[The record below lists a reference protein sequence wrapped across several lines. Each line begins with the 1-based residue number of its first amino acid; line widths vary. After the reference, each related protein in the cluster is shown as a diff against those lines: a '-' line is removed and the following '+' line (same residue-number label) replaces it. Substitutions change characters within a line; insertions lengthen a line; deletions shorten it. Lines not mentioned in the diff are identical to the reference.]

1 MNDINNINNI
11 PSSEGPE
18 GNHNNL
24 SRDKNGFPKISPILA
39 AFIGLFGGFFLYQVV
54 GGLLTLAIFG
64 FDIQHAPVNSMRLMT
79 IAGQILFMLLPS
91 LILAKAFY
99 NDVGY
104 IIRFSFPNWEEIF
117 LFTIGLAILTPLM
130 QYFLSIQTH
139 FLTLWSANSN
149 LIHTIKT
156 FLDRLNDLVDKTY
169 GDLLSA
175 KTAFDGVFVVIVAAV
190 IPAVCEEVMFRG
202 FIQKSFE
209 YRLKPFTAAL
219 ITAIFFGLYH
229 FNPYA
234 LIPLIALGMFF
245 GFAAYM
251 SGSIFVPIS
260 LHFINNFLAVIFYFI
275 FGDDDVINTAVNK
288 GFDLS
293 SSLAIFFGLSV
304 LFAGTIFLIKRY
316 YLRKKNL

>member
-1 MNDINNINNI
+1 MDDNNNI
-11 PSSEGPE
+11 SSPQGPE
-18 GNHNNL
+18 GGNNLPPGNHNL
-24 SRDKNGFPKISPILA
+24 PKISPITA

-64 FDIQHAPVNSMRLMT
+64 FDLQAAPVNSVRLMT

-91 LILAKAFY
+91 LILAKVFY
-99 NDVGY
+99 EDVSSV
-104 IIRFSFPNWEEIF
+104 IRFYIPNWEEIF

-130 QYFLSIQTH
+130 QYFLSIQDH
-139 FLTLWSANSN
+139 FFTLWSANSHFIN
-149 LIHTIKT
+149 TIKT

-169 GDLLSA
+169 GNLLSI
-175 KTAFDGVFVVIVAAV
+175 KSVVDGVFVVIVAAV
-190 IPAVCEEVMFRG
+190 VPAICEEVMFRG

-209 YRLKPFTAAL
+209 YKLKPFTAAL
-219 ITAIFFGLYH
+219 LTAIFFGLYH

-234 LIPLIALGMFF
+234 LIPLIGLGLYF

-260 LHFINNFLAVIFYFI
+260 LHFINNFMAVIFYFI

-288 GFDLS
+288 SFNLS
-293 SSLAIFFGLSV
+293 SSLMIFCGLSV
-304 LFAGTIFLIKRY
+304 LFAGTIVLIKKY
-316 YLRKKNL
+316 YSHKMNS